1 MNNFIPL
8 NSKIYVKSL
17 ETQFLKKL
25 TKEEREDLDNS
36 TSTKDAEF
44 TIWIFSLKNKTK
56 LKLQLKS

>member
-17 ETQFLKKL
+17 ETQFLKKW

-44 TIWIFSLKNKTK
+44 TI
-56 LKLQLKS
+56 